1 MSVLPTQ
8 PVKKDVFCGMK
19 NIVAA
24 LLLVLLVS
32 KANCQTTI
40 TGGTLNNP
48 HWTLAGSPYLVTGNI
63 SQYGTFL
70 IDAGVEVILQ
80 DYLHITI
87 NGNIYAMGTSAQPI
101 VFKRDDTTGWHND
114 IIQNGGWRG
123 IYFNQTTG
131 LDSSVMQHTIIQDVK
146 HGLNGVNNS
155 NAAIFLFFRGLKM
168 EHCEMYHNQSTA
180 NQSVGCIITGSLD
193 VGQKFEMSNCNF
205 HDNSTRFAA
214 IKLDNTVGGNLHFH
228 HSRFHHNSG
237 GGVVYTIYSNL
248 LFEHN
253 EVDSNSNTITNFGTL
268 RIDGGRNTVRSN
280 KFHHNVS
287 ENMAPIGCGMGQTL
301 IEKNFI
307 CNNQMLNGNCGIT
320 DGGSGIHISNN
331 NGGPQ
336 DSTFYTIRENIIANN
351 YANFHGAGIYIF
363 GCKADIINNHIIN
376 NKSTLDGPAIS
387 AFGMGSELNIQN
399 NIFYGNQIG
408 STATKRDVNIFGN
421 SYSFDYNYIEHP
433 FSDVVNA
440 ISNMALVGDT
450 IHNVIATSPMF
461 INPTTS
467 SGHLDEA
474 LLKDFRL
481 TNPSPCVN
489 KGNNAAVQSS
499 TDYFANLRIQGSAVD
514 IGAHEL
520 LQNSPEA
527 ISSIQE
533 SFATMYPNPAYD
545 MLYLVSKDFS
555 SYQIQILNQAGQL
568 VLESQSS
575 GANARI
581 DISTFRDGMYQVLLQ
596 HSNGKRSS
604 MRFVKR

>member
-1 MSVLPTQ
+1 
-8 PVKKDVFCGMK
+8 MK

-80 DYLHITI
+80 GYLHITI
-87 NGNIYAMGTSAQPI
+87 NGNIYTMGTSAQPI

-155 NAAIFLFFRGLKM
+155 NAAIFLFFRGLKL
-168 EHCEMYHNQSTA
+168 EHCEMFHNQSTA

-193 VGQKFEMSNCNF
+193 VGKTFEMSNCNF

-287 ENMAPIGCGMGQTL
+287 DNMAPIGCGMGQTL

-336 DSTFYTIRENIIANN
+336 DTTFYTIRENIIANN

-363 GCKADIINNHIIN
+363 GCKADVINNHIIN
-376 NKSTLDGPAIS
+376 NKSSFDGPAVS

-408 STATKRDVNIFGN
+408 STATKRDVNIVGN
-421 SYSFDYNYIEHP
+421 SYSFDYNYIEHA
-433 FSDVVNA
+433 FSEVLTAHGNT
-440 ISNMALVGDT
+440 ALIGDT
-450 IHNVIATSPMF
+450 VHNVIATSPMF
-461 INPTTS
+461 INPTTT

-474 LLKDFRL
+474 LNKDFRL
-481 TNPSPCVN
+481 TNSSPCIN
-489 KGNNAAVQSS
+489 TGNSTAVQST
-499 TDYFANLRIQGSAVD
+499 TDYNGNQRIQGVAVD
-514 IGAHEL
+514 IGAHEMT
-520 LQNSPEA
+520 QNVPEGIGA
-527 ISSIQE
+527 EVASNILV
-533 SFATMYPNPAYD
+533 YPNPARNV
-545 MLYLVSKDFS
+545 LYVYSNGNTECVL
-555 SYQIQILNQAGQL
+555 QIVNNAGQ
-568 VLESQSS
+568 VLMQQKLLGSF
-575 GANARI
+575 ATV
-581 DISTFRDGMYQVLLQ
+581 DIGGLCQGTYCLHLCYAQGQ
-596 HSNGKRSS
+596 RSKVH
-604 MRFVKR
+604 FVKQ